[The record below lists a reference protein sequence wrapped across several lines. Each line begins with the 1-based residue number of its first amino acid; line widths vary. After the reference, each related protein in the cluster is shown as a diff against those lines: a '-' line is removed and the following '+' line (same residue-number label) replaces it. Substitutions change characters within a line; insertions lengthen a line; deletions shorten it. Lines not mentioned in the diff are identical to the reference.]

1 MTDPSV
7 TAANLRVASAETTLA
22 AHMLLFRAA
31 CLGGTAAPDRTA
43 VEAAQEAL
51 LDAIQDQI
59 AAIRAASFR

>member
-31 CLGGTAAPDRTA
+31 CLGGTAAPDRTP
-43 VEAAQEAL
+43 VDAAHEAL
-51 LDAIQDQI
+51 VDALQGW
-59 AAIRAASFR
+59 ATVIRAASFR

>member
-1 MTDPSV
+1 MTDHSV